1 MLRTA
6 FRRAGPWLALIALL
20 ALGLRIAGIHWGLP
34 DELHPVY
41 SWHPDETAL
50 VVWARWL
57 AQGHI
62 VAKQF
67 IFGGTLCSSLINGYY
82 HLGMLLGP
90 MLRAQSDLAAT
101 LLVGR
106 WFTVGLSLLTILIV
120 YETGRRAFGI
130 GTGLLAALLL
140 SLAPVHVFLADN
152 IRPDTAAALFA
163 ALTVYVSQLILQA
176 DRERDLRFFIFA
188 GLLIGAATALRFPL
202 ATFGAAPLCAL
213 MLRER
218 PAGPGQVLA
227 LALSRRMLALVAAA
241 AAGYALCSP
250 HSFLYPQALFD
261 GLQVQWRYQSGSFPD
276 AIGRGPGVYQYG
288 WLTLREA
295 LGTPLYVLAA
305 GGLLLSLARARRS
318 PALLV
323 LLAAFVPYFALSTF
337 TSWVMVR
344 YMVPL
349 VPILALLAA
358 AVVTW
363 AWDSRPQLRPA
374 TALAFAG
381 VVLWT
386 LAGDLAFLR
395 LQAGRNVRDLAAD
408 WIGAN
413 AAPDSRFTM
422 IELYAGDVYLNPVV
436 PPPFVQQAFV
446 LVAGADPRTLL
457 EDDDAYLV
465 LNGFTYKSMERLGS
479 RHPVQE
485 IQRLQAVLDR
495 EYTLV
500 TEIDPPARFAGID
513 FSGRFTSQDY
523 AIVNPGIRIYRRRQA
538 GK

>member
-20 ALGLRIAGIHWGLP
+20 ASGLRIAGIHWGLP
-34 DELHPVY
+34 DALHPDY

-50 VVWARWL
+50 VMWARWL

-90 MLRAQSDLAAT
+90 MLGAQSDLAAT

-106 WFTVGLSLLTILIV
+106 WFTAGLSLLTILII
-120 YETGRRAFGI
+120 YETGRRAFGT

-176 DRERDLRFFIFA
+176 DRDRDLRLFLLA
-188 GLLIGAATALRFPL
+188 GLLLGAATALRFPL

-213 MLRER
+213 LLRER
-218 PAGPGQVLA
+218 PVGLGQVLS
-227 LALSRRMLALVAAA
+227 LALDRRVLLLGAVA

-250 HSFLYPQALFD
+250 HSFIHPQALLD
-261 GLQVQWRYQSGSFPD
+261 GLQVQWQYQSGSFPD
-276 AIGRGPGVYQYG
+276 AVGRGPGVYQYG

-305 GGLLLSLARARRS
+305 SGLLLSLARVRRS

-323 LLAAFVPYFALSTF
+323 LLAAFVPYFVLSTF
-337 TSWVMVR
+337 TSWVVVR
-344 YMVPL
+344 YMIPL
-349 VPILALLAA
+349 VPVLALLAG

-374 TALAFAG
+374 TALAVAG

-395 LQAGRNVRDLAAD
+395 IQADRNVRDLAAD
-408 WIGAN
+408 WISAN
-413 AAPDSRFTM
+413 ASPGSRFTM
-422 IELYAGDVYLNPVV
+422 IELYPGDVYFNPVA
-436 PPPFVQQAFV
+436 PPPFVQRKFR
-446 LVAGADPRTLL
+446 LVADADPRALL
-457 EDDDAYLV
+457 DDDAFLV
-465 LNGFTYKSMERLGS
+465 LNGATYKNMERLGP
-479 RHPVQE
+479 RHPVQGIRE
-485 IQRLQAVLDR
+485 LQAVLDR

-500 TEIDPPARFAGID
+500 TEIDPPVRFAGID
-513 FSGRFTSQDY
+513 FSDRFTSQDY
-523 AIVNPGIRIYRRRQA
+523 TNVNPGIRIYRRRQA